1 MRFLFRPRLCGPS
14 CPRSSAGQGRGCS
27 LKEPVSLD
35 LFPDDVLPS
44 AFELLRLR
52 ACRDRFFIALQEL
65 RNPNSLLFAFSFCIT
80 EARLSLEALGGLGGV
95 W

>member
-1 MRFLFRPRLCGPS
+1 M
-14 CPRSSAGQGRGCS
+14 
-27 LKEPVSLD
+27 KEPVSLD

-52 ACRDRFFIALQEL
+52 VCRDCFFIALQEL
-65 RNPNSLLFAFSFCIT
+65 RNPNSLRYAFSFSIT
-80 EARLSLEALGGLGGV
+80 EALLALQALGGLGGV

>member
-1 MRFLFRPRLCGPS
+1 M
-14 CPRSSAGQGRGCS
+14 
-27 LKEPVSLD
+27 KEPVSLD

-65 RNPNSLLFAFSFCIT
+65 RNPNSLRYAFSFSIT
-80 EARLSLEALGGLGGV
+80 EALLALQALGGLGGV